1 MNRFVLWSLPV
12 FWLASMLITVGS
24 VLGEPTERNEAA
36 IGEVLDGTRQEAY
49 ADWWGYCPDE
59 STTALQS
66 AIDSGA
72 TKVIVRKM
80 SGPWIVDQIRLTDNQ
95 ELFFEPGV
103 VVQAKRGAFRGRSDS
118 LFTAWNRTNVTLTGY
133 GATLRMHRDDYDGP
147 DYERAE
153 WRHVLSFR
161 GCTNVTVK
169 GLTLMES
176 GGDGIYLGAGRRRET
191 NRNVVIRDVVC
202 DRNYRQGISVIT
214 AENLLIENCVLKNT
228 AGTAPAAGIDFEP
241 NHPWERLVDCVM
253 RNCVIEDNQGLGI
266 HLYLRPLNGTSEPV
280 SIRIENC
287 VTRGSNATSASIIT
301 SCGPEGPVRGLI
313 ELVNCRFED
322 HGRAGIRIGSKPVSG
337 LQLRVIDC
345 VVADSSDAPD
355 LSAPISFMT
364 RAGDLQPTGGVHFQ
378 NLTVRDPIERPLM
391 AFRDAIGSNL
401 EEITGTVTVH
411 HGDQS
416 TEYRLDPETIAR
428 WVPHD
433 PVLEIPVVEWQDLPL
448 QPVVTGPGDAK
459 QTLPHHRQRNT
470 AFYLL
475 QASQGDQVRLRL
487 RHQAVG
493 RATEG
498 SMSVHAISPSGE
510 SFEPTE
516 IRLGEQGQYDF
527 TADATGVFL
536 VRCQP
541 GRHTVQVLESSHP
554 ICMAGDGGRIHLVS
568 TTGEF
573 VFWVPADVQRF
584 GLRAQGEGDGER
596 LTLTLLDDQGQVRWR
611 QANIGYPDSFT
622 VDRQPSQEG
631 QVWRLRIERPEIGV
645 LEDIHLMLRGVPAL
659 LGFEPQGLLSVAD

>member
-1 MNRFVLWSLPV
+1 MNRSASRHMSL
-12 FWLASMLITVGS
+12 FWVVEMLVIASS
-24 VLGEPTERNEAA
+24 ALGEPSGRNEVA
-36 IGEVLDGTRQEAY
+36 IREVIDGTRQQAD

-72 TKVIVRKM
+72 KKVIVRKM
-80 SGPWIVDQIRLTDNQ
+80 PGPWIVDQIQLADDQ

-147 DYERAE
+147 DYEKAE

-161 GCTNVTVK
+161 GCTNVTVQ

-176 GGDGIYLGAGRRRET
+176 GGDGIYLGAGRHRET
-191 NRNVVIRDVVC
+191 NRNVIIRDVVC

-241 NHPWERLVDCVM
+241 NHAWERLVNCVM

-266 HLYLRPLNGTSEPV
+266 HLYLRPLNGSSEPV

-287 VTRGSNATSASIIT
+287 VTRGSNSTSASIIT
-301 SCGPEGPVRGLI
+301 SCGPEGPVQGLI
-313 ELVNCRFED
+313 ELVNCRFQD
-322 HGRAGIRIGSKPVSG
+322 HGRAGIRIGSKPPSG
-337 LQLRVIDC
+337 LKLRFIDC
-345 VVADSSDAPD
+345 VISDASDQPA
-355 LSAPISFMT
+355 LSAPISFST

-378 NLTVRDPIERPLM
+378 NLTVRDPRKRPLM

-411 HGDQS
+411 RGDQT

-428 WVPHD
+428 WVPFD
-433 PVLEIPVVEWQDLPL
+433 PVLEIPIVDWQDLPL
-448 QPVVTGPGDAK
+448 QPVVSGPDDAK
-459 QTLPHHRQRNT
+459 ETLPHHRQRNT
-470 AFYLL
+470 ASYLL
-475 QASQGDQVRLRL
+475 QASEGDQVRLRL

-498 SMSVHAISPSGE
+498 MMSVHAISPTGQ
-510 SFEPTE
+510 SFEPIE

-527 TADATGVFL
+527 TADATGVFV

-541 GRHTVQVLESSHP
+541 GRHTVQILESSHP
-554 ICMAGDGGRIHLVS
+554 ICMAGDEGRIHLVS

-573 VFWVPADVQRF
+573 IFWVPGDVQRF
-584 GLRAQGEGDGER
+584 GVRAQGEGDGER
-596 LTLTLLDDQGQVRWR
+596 LTLTLLDDQGQVRWQ
-611 QANIGYPDSFT
+611 QANIGYPESFT
-622 VDRQPSQEG
+622 VQRQPTQEG
-631 QVWRLRIERPEIGV
+631 QVWRLKIDRPEIGV

-659 LGFEPQGLLSVAD
+659 LGFEPRGLLGGTP

>member
-1 MNRFVLWSLPV
+1 MNRSASRCLPL
-12 FWLASMLITVGS
+12 FWVASMLIIASS
-24 VLGEPTERNEAA
+24 VLGEPSDRNEAA
-36 IGEVLDGTRQEAY
+36 IREVIDGTRQQAD
-49 ADWWGYCPDE
+49 ADWWGYCPNE
-59 STTALQS
+59 STGALQS

-72 TKVIVRKM
+72 KEVIVRKM
-80 SGPWIVDQIRLTDNQ
+80 PGPWIVDQIQLADNQ

-118 LFTAWNRTNVTLTGY
+118 LLTAWNRTNVTLTGY

-147 DYERAE
+147 DYEKAE
-153 WRHVLSFR
+153 WRHVLSLR
-161 GCTNVTVK
+161 GCTNVIVQ

-176 GGDGIYLGAGRRRET
+176 GGDGIYLGAGRHRQT

-202 DRNYRQGISVIT
+202 DRNFRQGISVIT
-214 AENLLIENCVLKNT
+214 AEDLLIENCVLKNT

-241 NHPWERLVDCVM
+241 NHAWERLVNCVM

-266 HLYLRPLNGTSEPV
+266 HLYLRPLNGSSEPV

-287 VTRGSNATSASIIT
+287 ATRGSNATSASIIT
-301 SCGPEGPVRGLI
+301 SCGPEGPVQGLI
-313 ELVNCRFED
+313 ELVNCRLQD
-322 HGRAGIRIGSKPVSG
+322 HGRAGIRIGSKPPSG
-337 LQLRVIDC
+337 LKLRFVDC
-345 VVADSSDAPD
+345 VVADASDQPA
-355 LSAPISFMT
+355 LSAPISFST

-378 NLTVRDPIERPLM
+378 NLTVRDSLERPLM

-411 HGDQS
+411 RGDQS

-428 WVPHD
+428 WVPFD
-433 PVLEIPVVEWQDLPL
+433 PVLEIPIVDWQDLPL
-448 QPVVTGPGDAK
+448 QPVIAGPDDA
-459 QTLPHHRQRNT
+459 QETLPHHRQRNT
-470 AFYLL
+470 ASYLL
-475 QASQGDQVRLRL
+475 QASKGDQVRLRF

-498 SMSVHAISPSGE
+498 TMSVHAISPAGQ

-527 TADATGVFL
+527 TADATGVFI

-541 GRHTVQVLESSHP
+541 GRHTVQILESSHP
-554 ICMAGDGGRIHLVS
+554 ICMAGDEGRIHLVS

-573 VFWVPADVQRF
+573 VFWVPGDVQRF
-584 GLRAQGEGDGER
+584 GVRAQGEGDGER
-596 LTLTLLDDQGQVRWR
+596 LTLTLLDDQGQVRWQ
-611 QANIGYPDSFT
+611 QANIGYPESFT
-622 VDRQPSQEG
+622 VQRQPTQEG
-631 QVWRLRIERPEIGV
+631 QVWRLKIDRPEIGV

-659 LGFEPQGLLSVAD
+659 LGFEPRGLLSGTL